1 MRVIS
6 SIVIDYNPWLVL
18 LAAIVCIVGSYVTM
32 RLLER
37 SLRTE
42 GLQRLGWVFQAASA
56 AGSSVWCMHFVAI
69 LAYDPGAPAS
79 FDPMLTV
86 ASLGTA
92 ISGFTLG
99 FGIAAITP
107 RRWAALAGGTAV
119 GCAIALMHY
128 VSMAAYHIRGLV
140 EWDTTYVAASVASSV
155 LLAIAALHTIMQTRR
170 PHAVQIATAGFVL
183 AIVAEHF
190 IGMAAISVTPLA
202 AKAANAT
209 VLEAMAIS
217 IAGVALFIVGTG
229 VASQMIDSRSRTE
242 NTRRLQHM
250 ALNDPLTG
258 LPNRASFS
266 ERLDD
271 ELARA
276 DRNGHKLAVVGI
288 DLNRFKEI
296 NDFRGH
302 SAGDQALRI
311 IAKRLTQCI
320 DDGEFVARIGGDEF
334 AALKDFCDED
344 VLNDFLNRLEA
355 ALFEPIEIDDYRT
368 SAGASI
374 GVAV

>member
-155 LLAIAALHTIMQTRR
+155 LL
-170 PHAVQIATAGFVL
+170 ATAGFVL